1 MLRDVKGKSQLQCAY
16 KGINEHNNLK
26 KMAQTEQ
33 RLPKK
38 YEKRLLMLD
47 KDLQAKVKRSKNKE
61 KALKEAEETASDRNR
76 KDFMEQ
82 YRLLIGRL
90 PTTEYNRIFKTEKWD
105 SNINLVHDKV
115 NNIKAIVAKS
125 EKEKRERSE
134 IKKLDSTLVE
144 KTKTPLR
151 VTINRKLE
159 LLPFWIFSKED
170 SNELTEKKWD
180 TIKKYC
186 DNLKGDIVRID
197 RILKF
202 YEIPINVERRGRN
215 RYVYGVKN
223 LNFKKRRIYIS
234 EKCRYE
240 SAIVRK

>member
-1 MLRDVKGKSQLQCAY
+1 
-16 KGINEHNNLK
+16 
-26 KMAQTEQ
+26 MAQTEQ

-38 YEKRLLMLD
+38 YAERLEMLD
-47 KDLQAKVKRSKNKE
+47 KDLKAKVKRSPNKE
-61 KALKEAEETASDRNR
+61 KALKEAEEKANERDRDHF
-76 KDFMEQ
+76 KEQ
-82 YRLLIGRL
+82 YRALIGKL
-90 PTTEYNRIFKTEKWD
+90 PKCEYDRIFSTEKWNSD
-105 SNINLVHDKV
+105 INKLHDKV

-234 EKCRYE
+234 EKSRYE